1 MTPLVRSIHLFG
13 HYTAS
18 VAIVGMDAGDVA
30 NMFAST
36 AGGPCAPSWLPR
48 RLSLGQ
54 PGGATGE
61 KYPVLFGVGRHEG
74 VQLAGFEWLPI
85 FPMRYQEMFIGVP
98 GLRLDDDRTGAD
110 GYHYLPR
117 LYLDRFLPTLGGNLL
132 WGLTKRLARLA
143 SADDHHDVAFEVT
156 SLVRKRKYCKLT
168 GTPRGPFQVP
178 SNLPELAPLRRLL
191 DELVVSRLFFQQGPF
206 ALSDFKW
213 HWQDAK
219 VRPIDNALVTVC
231 REFIPGARPGP
242 YEATRAMEVDV
253 NWSFFLPRLA
263 RRQSAS

>member
-1 MTPLVRSIHLFG
+1 MTQNGTSIHLLG

-18 VAIVGMDAGDVA
+18 IAMVRMDAGDVA
-30 NMFAST
+30 SMFAST
-36 AGGPCAPSWLPR
+36 AGGPCAPSCLPR

-54 PGGATGE
+54 PGGATAE
-61 KYPVLFGVGRHEG
+61 RYPVLFGFGRHDR

-98 GLRLDDDRTGAD
+98 GLRLDDDRTGPD

-143 SADDHHDVAFEVT
+143 SADDNHDVTFEVT
-156 SLVRKRKYCKLT
+156 SLVRKRKYCKVR
-168 GTPRGPFQVP
+168 GAPRGPFEVP
-178 SNLPELAPLRRLL
+178 SNLPELDPLRHLL
-191 DELVVSRLFFQQGPF
+191 DELVVSRLCFQQGPF

-231 REFIPGARPGP
+231 REFVPGARPGP
-242 YEATRAMEVDV
+242 YEAICAMEVDV
-253 NWSFFLPRLA
+253 NWSLFLPKIA
-263 RRQSAS
+263 TRRPTP